1 MKKWK
6 DIELDEQKKH
16 LLIYLSLL
24 VAAIFIAIGNPEG
37 IWLPIGLALGIVV
50 DQVLFFKKKKENA
63 KNVVSVAPTEK
74 ENDLPID
81 RLP

>member
-24 VAAIFIAIGNPEG
+24 IAAIFIAIGNPDG

-63 KNVVSVAPTEK
+63 KNAVSVADTEK
-74 ENDLPID
+74 EDSEPVEK
-81 RLP
+81 

>member
-1 MKKWK
+1 MKKRK

-24 VAAIFIAIGNPEG
+24 AAAIFIAIGNPEG

-63 KNVVSVAPTEK
+63 KNAVSVADTEK
-74 ENDLPID
+74 EDSEPVEK
-81 RLP
+81 

>member
-24 VAAIFIAIGNPEG
+24 IAAIFIAIGNPDG

-63 KNVVSVAPTEK
+63 KNAVSVAPTEK
-74 ENDLPID
+74 EDSEPVEK
-81 RLP
+81 